1 MLDQWAKPRWGYGMV
16 RYVATFVNSQKPQWH
31 MGLLREPRNLQGM
44 SLSLS
49 LLVKRKSS
57 STIAAFL
64 VEEKISYP
72 VSERIDQR
80 IEWDRR
86 EMLVKNYF

>member
-1 MLDQWAKPRWGYGMV
+1 MAHGSTDG
-16 RYVATFVNSQKPQWH
+16 ATESAENV
-31 MGLLREPRNLQGM
+31 

-49 LLVKRKSS
+49 LGKKKSS

-64 VEEKISYP
+64 VAEKISYP
-72 VSERIDQR
+72 VSDRIDQR

-86 EMLVKNYF
+86 EMLVKNYFQLDLCV